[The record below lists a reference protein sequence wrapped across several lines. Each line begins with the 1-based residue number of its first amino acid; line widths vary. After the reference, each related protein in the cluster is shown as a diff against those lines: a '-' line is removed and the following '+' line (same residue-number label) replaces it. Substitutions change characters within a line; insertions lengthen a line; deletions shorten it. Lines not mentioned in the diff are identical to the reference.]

1 MTAGSLLYA
10 TGASAKRDPS
20 AGSPERRRL
29 AAPGRRCYRAGPGA
43 IGAGRRRA
51 GVRRARFIMY
61 TKTLYAG
68 WADMDFNS
76 HMKNTA
82 YLDKAA
88 DVRQMFLAENGFPI
102 EEFLR
107 LRIGPVVMKD
117 EVEYF
122 KEVGLQQTITV
133 TYVLAGHS
141 LDGSRF
147 LLRHEI
153 FRPDGKLSAR
163 VTSAGGWMDLA
174 ARKLIAPPASLLSA
188 MNALERTSDFV
199 ELPSSIKQRV

>member
-1 MTAGSLLYA
+1 
-10 TGASAKRDPS
+10 
-20 AGSPERRRL
+20 
-29 AAPGRRCYRAGPGA
+29 
-43 IGAGRRRA
+43 
-51 GVRRARFIMY
+51 MY
-61 TKTLYAG
+61 SKMLYAG

-88 DVRQMFLAENGFPI
+88 DVRQMFLIENGFPI

-122 KEVGLQQTITV
+122 KEVSLQQQIMV
-133 TYVLAGHS
+133 TYALAGHAP
-141 LDGSRF
+141 DGSRF

-153 FRPDGKLSAR
+153 FRPDGALSAR
-163 VTSAGGWMDLA
+163 VTSAGGWLNLDQ
-174 ARKLIAPPASLLSA
+174 RKLVAPPPTLLTA
-188 MNALERTSDFV
+188 MNSLERTADFV
-199 ELPSSIKQRV
+199 VLPSSIKARV

>member
-1 MTAGSLLYA
+1 
-10 TGASAKRDPS
+10 
-20 AGSPERRRL
+20 
-29 AAPGRRCYRAGPGA
+29 
-43 IGAGRRRA
+43 
-51 GVRRARFIMY
+51 MY

-88 DVRQMFLAENGFPI
+88 DVRQMFLIENGFPV

-107 LRIGPVVMKD
+107 LKIGPVVMKD

-122 KEVGLQQTITV
+122 KEVGLQQEITV
-133 TYVLAGHS
+133 TYALAGQA

-163 VTSAGGWMDLA
+163 VTSTGGWLNLA
-174 ARKLIAPPASLLSA
+174 ERKLIAPPPTLLSV
-188 MNALERTSDFV
+188 MNSLEKTGDFMV
-199 ELPSSIKQRV
+199 LPSSIKARV

>member
-1 MTAGSLLYA
+1 
-10 TGASAKRDPS
+10 
-20 AGSPERRRL
+20 
-29 AAPGRRCYRAGPGA
+29 
-43 IGAGRRRA
+43 
-51 GVRRARFIMY
+51 MY

-88 DVRQMFLAENGFPI
+88 DVRQMFLIENGFPI

-122 KEVGLQQTITV
+122 KEIGLQQQLTIT
-133 TYVLAGHS
+133 YSIAGHS

-147 LLRHEI
+147 VLRHEI
-153 FRPDGKLSAR
+153 CRPDGKLSAR
-163 VTSAGGWMDLA
+163 VTSTGGWLDLSE
-174 ARKLIAPPASLLSA
+174 RKLIAPPPALLSA
-188 MNALERTSDFV
+188 MNSLEKTSDFTV
-199 ELPSSIKQRV
+199 LPSSIKTRV

>member
-1 MTAGSLLYA
+1 
-10 TGASAKRDPS
+10 
-20 AGSPERRRL
+20 
-29 AAPGRRCYRAGPGA
+29 
-43 IGAGRRRA
+43 
-51 GVRRARFIMY
+51 MY
-61 TKTLYAG
+61 TRTLYAG

-88 DVRQMFLAENGFPI
+88 DVRQHFLMEHGFPI

-122 KEVGLQQTITV
+122 KEIGLQEKIQV
-133 TYVLAGHS
+133 NYALAGQAP
-141 LDGSRF
+141 DGSRF

-153 FRPDGKLSAR
+153 FRADGKLAAR
-163 VTSAGGWMDLA
+163 VTSAGGWLDLA
-174 ARKLIAPPASLLSA
+174 ERRLVVPPPKLLAA
-188 MNALERTSDFV
+188 MNMLDKTSDYAV
-199 ELPSSIKQRV
+199 LPSSIKAR

>member
-1 MTAGSLLYA
+1 
-10 TGASAKRDPS
+10 
-20 AGSPERRRL
+20 
-29 AAPGRRCYRAGPGA
+29 
-43 IGAGRRRA
+43 
-51 GVRRARFIMY
+51 MY

-88 DVRQMFLAENGFPI
+88 DVRQMFLMENGFPV

-117 EVEYF
+117 EIEYF
-122 KEVGLQQTITV
+122 KEVGLQQQIKV
-133 TYVLAGHS
+133 TYALAGHAP
-141 LDGSRF
+141 DGSRF

-153 FRPDGKLSAR
+153 FRPDGTLSAR
-163 VTSAGGWMDLA
+163 VTSTGGWLDLA
-174 ARKLIAPPASLLSA
+174 ERKLVAPPPALLSA
-188 MNALERTSDFV
+188 MNSLEKTSDFV
-199 ELPSSIKQRV
+199 VLPSSIRARS

>member
-1 MTAGSLLYA
+1 
-10 TGASAKRDPS
+10 
-20 AGSPERRRL
+20 
-29 AAPGRRCYRAGPGA
+29 
-43 IGAGRRRA
+43 
-51 GVRRARFIMY
+51 MY
-61 TKTLYAG
+61 SKTLYAG

-88 DVRQMFLAENGFPI
+88 DVRQMFLIENGFPV
-102 EEFLR
+102 EEFRR

-122 KEVGLQQTITV
+122 KEVQLQQVITV
-133 TYVLAGHS
+133 TYALAGHAS
-141 LDGSRF
+141 DGSRF

-163 VTSAGGWMDLA
+163 VTSAGGWLDLA
-174 ARKLIAPPASLLSA
+174 ERKLIAPPPNLLAA
-188 MNALERTSDFV
+188 MNMLERTSDFTV
-199 ELPSSIKQRV
+199 LPSSIKARG

>member
-1 MTAGSLLYA
+1 MSL
-10 TGASAKRDPS
+10 
-20 AGSPERRRL
+20 
-29 AAPGRRCYRAGPGA
+29 
-43 IGAGRRRA
+43 
-51 GVRRARFIMY
+51 Y

-68 WADMDFNS
+68 WSDMDFNS

-88 DVRQMFLAENGFPI
+88 DVRQMFLMEHGFPI

-122 KEVGLQQTITV
+122 KEVGLQQQIQV
-133 TYVLAGHS
+133 NYALAGHS
-141 LDGSRF
+141 QDGSRF

-153 FRPDGKLSAR
+153 FRADGKLAAR
-163 VTSAGGWMDLA
+163 VTSAGGWLDLA
-174 ARKLIAPPASLLSA
+174 ARKLIVPPPALFEA
-188 MNALERTSDFV
+188 MNLLQKTSDFAV
-199 ELPSSIKQRV
+199 LPSSIRR